1 MSMAMVNPSSP
12 RPEKSGGGLFWALV
26 PVGLL
31 TASVVGV
38 GTMATIAS
46 RDPGFAIEQGY
57 YDRAVHWDQQQA
69 EWAENA
75 RLGYQLAFSVAEAE
89 GRREVVAV
97 VKDRNGSLIRGATVH
112 VEAFANARAGDRRK
126 LVLSERAD
134 GSYRAPLERARSGLW
149 EFRSE
154 VRNDHFRFTDVSRV
168 DLEPLGKR

>member
-1 MSMAMVNPSSP
+1 MSMAMVNQPPPHSG
-12 RPEKSGGGLFWALV
+12 KSGGGLFWALV

-57 YDRAVHWDQQQA
+57 YERAVHWDRQQA
-69 EWAENA
+69 EWAENT
-75 RLGYQLAFSVAEAE
+75 RLGYQLALSVAESE
-89 GRREVVAV
+89 GHREVVAI
-97 VKDRNGSLIRGATVH
+97 VKDRNGALIRGATVR

-134 GSYRAPLERARSGLW
+134 GSYRAPLAQARSGLW

-154 VRNDHFRFTDVSRV
+154 VLNDHYRFTDVSRV